1 MSHDALL
8 GGHNEITDFY
18 NVPFDSDIYATPVDV
33 INEPQYT
40 PKKLKARNLISLSD
54 NNLLNSKSHKHYR
67 SKSKTRNKRKKRIE
81 TPQSNDPQSSK
92 SKIIRT
98 KSKRLSVPENNN
110 NNSVHL
116 TLDEVKKYYN
126 NLYSTSS
133 DSSENKGG
141 ASFRK
146 TTKSK
151 ITTSVAPTVQ
161 KSKTPKKKPFVKD
174 QSGSLGAIKTE
185 SITTLNSKS
194 DGNNNKY
201 GVTKKSQ
208 FSINLNLKQKF
219 CSIFRFRKHHVVSQQ
234 DSDYGIENANTVS
247 DKKVNLSNRALPP
260 LPPAKASKF
269 VLPLKSDKIPI
280 T

>member
-8 GGHNEITDFY
+8 GHNEITDFY

-67 SKSKTRNKRKKRIE
+67 SKSKSRNKRKKRVE
-81 TPQSNDPQSSK
+81 AAPSDAQSSK

-146 TTKSK
+146 TGKCK
-151 ITTSVAPTVQ
+151 MAASVAPTVQ
-161 KSKTPKKKPFVKD
+161 KSKAPKKKPLVKD

-219 CSIFRFRKHHVVSQQ
+219 CSIFRFRKHHAVSQQ
-234 DSDYGIENANTVS
+234 DSDYGVENANTAS

-260 LPPAKASKF
+260 LPNTKASK
-269 VLPLKSDKIPI
+269 
-280 T
+280 